1 MEMAGTIGMKYFE
14 YISRS
19 LLPAI
24 YILTKYNNLTILQYN
39 QLNNMCSKQL
49 KSVWPAVLA
58 LILWVYPAMLAISS
72 SVILLF
78 YRYYFS
84 GLSILC
90 CLVFSH

>member
-1 MEMAGTIGMKYFE
+1 MEMAGTIGMKHFE

-49 KSVWPAVLA
+49 KNVWPAELPFT
-58 LILWVYPAMLAISS
+58 LWVHPAMLATSS
-72 SVILLF
+72 SVIL
-78 YRYYFS
+78 YFIVTIF
-84 GLSILC
+84 LDYQ
-90 CLVFSH
+90 